1 MEKMKLVIPLKK
13 GVINERITSSWY
25 GLTEGVLV
33 IGTEDISNLRT
44 KVTPYVFPIPSD
56 RIMSS
61 GGVLSNDG
69 YAIRNK

>member
-1 MEKMKLVIPLKK
+1 MERMKPEMPLKRCGK
-13 GVINERITSSWY
+13 RKITSSWY
-25 GLTEGVLV
+25 GLTAGVLV
-33 IGTEDISNLRT
+33 TGTEDISSLRT